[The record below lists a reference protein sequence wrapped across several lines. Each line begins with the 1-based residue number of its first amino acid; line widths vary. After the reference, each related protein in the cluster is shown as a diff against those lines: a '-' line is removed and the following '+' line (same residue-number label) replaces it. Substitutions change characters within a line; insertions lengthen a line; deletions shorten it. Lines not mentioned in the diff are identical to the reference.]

1 MDFSNA
7 SDFFSFC
14 WTPKIVSI
22 CIYVSLNWF
31 NCMFQIKLACFKMAS
46 QWHIE
51 NIISLHKQCNHDLY
65 IHFSFFLSL
74 YFFLIESLE
83 LFLHFYEKDA
93 RHFVRCAFDKNEK
106 KWWRN
111 ILCTQAVKTFQ
122 FHIHNNFE
130 DMCACT
136 LYIVHYVRF

>member
-65 IHFSFFLSL
+65 IHFSFFCL
-74 YFFLIESLE
+74 YIFFLSNRWSFFFI
-83 LFLHFYEKDA
+83 FT
-93 RHFVRCAFDKNEK
+93 K
-106 KWWRN
+106 KTQDISYAVHSTRTKKKIWRN